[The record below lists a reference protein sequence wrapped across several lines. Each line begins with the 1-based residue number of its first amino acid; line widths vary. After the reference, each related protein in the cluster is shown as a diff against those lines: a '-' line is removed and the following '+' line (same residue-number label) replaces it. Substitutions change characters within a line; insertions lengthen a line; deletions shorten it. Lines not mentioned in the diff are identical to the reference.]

1 MKMTVTQQRLQ
12 DEAADAI
19 LLSHWESEDK
29 FSGETAA
36 IDAALKGRLRELLKN
51 GEFSGRLGQV
61 SILHVA
67 PGERVRAKRVV
78 LMGLGKRWEIE
89 HAYTYK
95 TPEPDSLTAAFLTYL
110 DSPQARPVLTR
121 GGLIPCGDLPGG
133 FCG

>member
-51 GEFSGRLGQV
+51 GEFSGRLGQI
-61 SILHVA
+61 SILPASNTHW
-67 PGERVRAKRVV
+67 RRCCQ
-78 LMGLGKRWEIE
+78 RWPL
-89 HAYTYK
+89 A
-95 TPEPDSLTAAFLTYL
+95 
-110 DSPQARPVLTR
+110 
-121 GGLIPCGDLPGG
+121 
-133 FCG
+133 